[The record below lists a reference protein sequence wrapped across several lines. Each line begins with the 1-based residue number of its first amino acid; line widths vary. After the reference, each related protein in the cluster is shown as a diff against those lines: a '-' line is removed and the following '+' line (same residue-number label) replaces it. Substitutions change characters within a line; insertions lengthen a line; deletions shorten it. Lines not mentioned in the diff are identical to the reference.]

1 MTQEQIDKIRS
12 WEGFNEF
19 TMNDINL
26 PYEFENLFTE
36 KTCSISILMEAVKR
50 GEIEIVAKLIRR
62 GSDVNYVSQ
71 TTNLSPLL
79 SLEEETPNKLEIC
92 KLLINSGAD
101 VNFLS
106 ITDMDLLNVFE
117 GALGNEPSF
126 TSVLSNACIFEDFEL
141 IKFLVENGAN
151 INDKSEPISNIG
163 LKSKDSNKIID
174 FLIASGADI
183 NSSYGALLKTA
194 IMKSRF
200 SLIDKLTSLGAKVD
214 IRKENGFLG
223 GRTALM
229 LLLDGEA
236 IDLDEKEEEIVFLK
250 LWKNIENINIKD
262 NDGKSLLFYGINNY
276 LGDDNF
282 HLRIFDFILTHPEL
296 DINQMDN
303 KGNTALNYFLI
314 QLNEELENN
323 LYEIDDDDLYKIE
336 MLVIGKTNIK
346 LANKE
351 GLSPQKQFIKI
362 LNEEITEFTKDHE
375 YLINK
380 EDELGFTLLLNA
392 VLNDNYQK
400 VSWLIQNGAI
410 VDLKCKANGKIEDNP
425 MLQLLNPIRFSRE
438 RSVTALMLAQSTKI
452 VKKLIDN
459 GAYVDSQDNEN
470 NSVLMYYSS
479 MQWFEGVQTLLNN
492 GANPNIKNRKHE
504 TALSIAMK
512 YKNKLKNERQVEL
525 INLLKRVTKIKISDK
540 ILYNIN
546 LVKSYFC

>member
-12 WEGFNEF
+12 WDGFDEF
-19 TMNDINL
+19 TLNDVNL
-26 PYEFENLFTE
+26 VYEFEHLLTE
-36 KTCSISILMEAVKR
+36 KKCSFSVLMEAVKR
-50 GEIEIVAKLIRR
+50 GEIEIVANLIQR
-62 GSDVNYVSQ
+62 GSDVNYVSK

-79 SLEEETPNKLEIC
+79 SLEEETPNKVEIC
-92 KLLINSGAD
+92 KLLISSGAN

-106 ITDMDLLNVFE
+106 KTDEDLLNVFD

-126 TSVLSNACIFEDFEL
+126 TSVLSNACVFEDFEL
-141 IKFLVENGAN
+141 IKLLVENGAN

-174 FLIASGADI
+174 FLIANGADI
-183 NSSYGALLKTA
+183 NSSYGELLKTA
-194 IMKSRF
+194 IMESRI

-236 IDLDEKEEEIVFLK
+236 IGLNEKEEEIVFLK

-276 LGDDNF
+276 LGDDDF
-282 HLRIFDFILTHPEL
+282 HLKIFDFILTHPEL

-303 KGNTALNYFLI
+303 NGNTALNHFLI
-314 QLNEELENN
+314 QVNEELENN
-323 LYEIDDDDLYKIE
+323 LYEIDEDDLYKIK
-336 MLVIGKTNIK
+336 MLVLGKTNTK

-351 GLSPQKQFIKI
+351 GLSPQKQFINI
-362 LNEEITEFTKDHE
+362 LNEEITEFLKDPA

-380 EDELGFTLLLNA
+380 EDELGFNLLLIA
-392 VLNDNYQK
+392 VLNDDIQK

-410 VDLKCKANGKIEDNP
+410 VDLKCKANGKYEDNNI
-425 MLQLLNPIRFSRE
+425 LQLLNPIKYSKE
-438 RSVTALMLAQSTKI
+438 RGVTALMLAQSTEI
-452 VKKLIDN
+452 VKLLIDN

-479 MQWFEGVQTLLNN
+479 KQWFEGVQILLNS
-492 GANPNIKNRKHE
+492 GANPNIKNKKHE
-504 TALSIAMK
+504 TALSIAIK
-512 YKNKLKNERQVEL
+512 YKNKLKNERQAEL
-525 INLLKRVTKIKISDK
+525 INLLKKVTEIKISDK

-546 LVKSYFC
+546 LVKSYFQ